1 MRREFRLKHALA
13 SSAAV
18 VLVAVIV
25 GTSIYGTSR
34 NLDDFAAMIHARE
47 TLLEVQR
54 LKSAIQDVE
63 IGQRGFVITGSDSY
77 LEPYRSGRELATNSL
92 EKLTSLSRGDASI
105 MAHAASL
112 RRLISRK
119 LGEMEEAVAV
129 RRSGGFDASREIV
142 ESGLG
147 KELMERARDELAA
160 MEADL
165 QVTMATRQ
173 YSAIQS
179 LKQTNNAI
187 VVCGMV
193 ALAGGAVFSWM
204 LFLYLGNQEQQHQLS
219 VEKETAQKADRA
231 KSEFL
236 AMMSHEIRTPM
247 NAILGFGELLHDSAT
262 TTRDK
267 KFTEAI
273 LTSGNSLL
281 TLINDILDIS
291 KIEAGKMEIHSE
303 PVRMVE
309 LERNLAVLFAFRA
322 GEKGLD
328 YRVEI
333 DSSVPPVLVFDP
345 LRVRQVLLNLIGNA
359 LKFTRVGSVRVK
371 IGPFKP
377 MGGKARGILRFLV
390 EDTGI
395 GIPQDELDSVFR
407 PFFQLDSHD
416 RREFQGTGLGL
427 AISRRLTSMM
437 GGSLNVAS
445 QVGQGSKFRLELPV
459 QFSDE
464 ADLPALEGTVPEI
477 DFNDLAAAKILVADT
492 GELDREVIRGFLA
505 DSHHQVLEAEIG
517 QEVVEIC
524 RRHRPDVILLD
535 LWSPGLDGR
544 VIRRELKAD
553 SVTRS
558 IPLIAVSAT
567 PLPDDGSG
575 LRALFEGAL
584 EKPINRAALLAELRK
599 ILPASPEA
607 AKRSV
612 RADVSV
618 DGGWKV
624 EQRSIREWEELL
636 ADLQG
641 PWVREAERLAAV
653 MPMQASLDFAKR
665 LAARSDSSTP
675 PLSRFAAELQGHL
688 EAFETDAAALC
699 LRRLPALA
707 DSLAAALSTHTA
719 P

>member
-13 SSAAV
+13 CSAAV
-18 VLVAVIV
+18 LLVAVIV
-25 GTSIYGTSR
+25 GTSIYGTR
-34 NLDDFAAMIHARE
+34 QNLDDFAAMLHARE

-54 LKSAIQDVE
+54 LKSAVQDVE
-63 IGQRGFVITGSDSY
+63 SGQRGFIITGTDSY
-77 LEPYRSGRELATNSL
+77 LDPYRRGREDAAAHL
-92 EKLTSLSRGDASI
+92 EKVSTLARGDASI
-105 MAHAASL
+105 AAHAAAL
-112 RRLISRK
+112 RRLIARK
-119 LGEMEEAVAV
+119 LGEIEDVVGV
-129 RRSGGFDASREIV
+129 RRTGGFDASREIV
-142 ESGLG
+142 ESGVG
-147 KELMERARDELAA
+147 KELMDQIRDEFAA
-160 MEADL
+160 MESEL
-165 QVTMATRQ
+165 QVTMSSHQ

-187 VVCGMV
+187 VVCGMI

-204 LFLYLGNQEQQHQLS
+204 LFLYLGNQDKQHQLS

-262 TTRDK
+262 TTREK

-303 PVRMVE
+303 PVRMDE
-309 LERNLAVLFAFRA
+309 LERNLAVFFAFRA
-322 GEKGLD
+322 SEKGLD
-328 YRVEI
+328 YRVI
-333 DSSVPPVLVFDP
+333 LDPSVPPVLVFDP

-359 LKFTRVGSVRVK
+359 LKFTRVGSVAVK

-377 MGGKARGILRFLV
+377 MGGKSRGILRFLV

-395 GIPQDELDSVFR
+395 GIPEDELESVFR
-407 PFFQLDSHD
+407 PFFQIDSHD

-445 QVGQGSKFRLELPV
+445 QVGKGSKFRLELPV
-459 QFSDE
+459 QLADE
-464 ADLPALEGTVPEI
+464 GELEELPDAPAEV
-477 DFNDLAAAKILVADT
+477 DFDRLIPSKILVADA
-492 GELDREVIRGFLA
+492 GEFDREVIRGFLA
-505 DSHHQVLEAEIG
+505 DSDHQIFEAERSE
-517 QEVVEIC
+517 EVADIC
-524 RRHRPDVILLD
+524 GCHRPDVILLD

-544 VIRRELKAD
+544 AIRKKLKAD
-553 SVTRS
+553 PATRS

-567 PLPDDGSG
+567 PLLDDGSG
-575 LRALFEGAL
+575 LSALFEGAL
-584 EKPINRAALLAELRK
+584 EKPINRAALLAQLGK
-599 ILPASPEA
+599 ILPARQTAPRKA
-607 AKRSV
+607 ARG
-612 RADVSV
+612 DTLV
-618 DGGWKV
+618 DGGWRL
-624 EQRSIREWEELL
+624 ERRTTAEWSDLL
-636 ADLQG
+636 AALQG
-641 PWVREAERLAAV
+641 PLAREAERLAAV
-653 MPMQASLDFAKR
+653 MPMQASLEFAKR
-665 LAARSDSSTP
+665 LAARADDSTP
-675 PLSRFAAELQGHL
+675 PLAGFAAQLQGHL
-688 EAFETDAAALC
+688 EAFETDAAAAC

-707 DSLAAALSTHTA
+707 DSLTTALSTHTA